1 MIIYLDIVFLE
12 NICMNYII
20 LLATGYILKN
30 RISYIRILLSSLL
43 GSLYVMVI
51 YITNFKTLLGI
62 PMKILLSIAMI
73 YISFGTTNIKKQ
85 IKEILVFYLTS
96 FAFGGSAFAMIYFI
110 KPQNIIMKNGV
121 YIGTYVFNTILIGGI
136 LGFVLINIVFKIVK
150 RRIKKEDMN
159 CEIIIIFNKR
169 SVKVNSM
176 IDTGNMLKD
185 PISKKNVAIV
195 EKDIISKILPYE
207 IINNL
212 ENILKGKII
221 ESEPNVDKYMSSL
234 KIIPFSSIGN
244 DHGLILAF
252 KPDEVYV
259 KYDEQIEKKS
269 NLLIGIY
276 DRKLFVHNQY
286 NAIVGLEILNKEE
299 KINEFSENIKI

>member
-1 MIIYLDIVFLE
+1 
-12 NICMNYII
+12 
-20 LLATGYILKN
+20 
-30 RISYIRILLSSLL
+30 
-43 GSLYVMVI
+43 MVI

-299 KINEFSENIKI
+299 NINEFSTNIKI